1 MNHQLSDEARKVG
14 SQPDYENLQEI
25 QIQILQINT
34 AREMIE

>member
-25 QIQILQINT
+25 QTQINT

>member
-14 SQPDYENLQEI
+14 SQPDYENLMQEI
-25 QIQILQINT
+25 QTQINT